1 MLLVV
6 SSGGGVVVV
15 VVGGGGS
22 AEVERAAAFR
32 AEIHTKT
39 LVYSPE
45 YLFKVT
51 I

>member
-32 AEIHTKT
+32 AEIQTKNMVIA
-39 LVYSPE
+39 LSISS
-45 YLFKVT
+45 K
-51 I
+51 